1 MAKKK
6 EYSPSHISITSADV
20 ARRAGVS
27 RTTVSYVL
35 NDNVRRNG
43 HVSEK
48 TRTKVLQ
55 AAQELGYSIHS
66 SARALRKGQSEE
78 ICIIVDLPPTVHRT
92 ELVVS
97 LQQHAFRYGYPSVVY
112 FSYGLSPEQVHK
124 LLLEIFARRPLGIF
138 ATARSIT
145 ADNITLARRKGIDNI
160 VLYSVK
166 PIEYARTI
174 ILPTRSI
181 GYLAAQHLLER
192 GHRHLGL
199 VHPADPLHDYGFL
212 QRLEGMRSAMTG
224 ISRATLDILPLQFSL
239 SDAHALVETSL
250 MGVNH
255 PTGVYAYNDEYAL
268 LLLGALAD
276 RGRQVP
282 RDVAVVGTDDI
293 SFGELMRPTL
303 TTIRFDSISLGQRAV
318 EMLVS
323 SYKGQPLPEEF
334 SRPLTPQLVLRG
346 ST

>member
-1 MAKKK
+1 MAEK
-6 EYSPSHISITSADV
+6 EQQAPHRITSVDV

-35 NDNVRRNG
+35 NESGRRNG
-43 HVSEK
+43 HVSEA
-48 TRTKVLQ
+48 TRAKVLQ
-55 AAQELGYSIHS
+55 AAQELGYSPHR
-66 SARALRKGQSEE
+66 SARALRKGHSEE
-78 ICIIVDLPPTVHRT
+78 MCIIVDLPLTVQRT

-97 LQQHAFRYGYPSVVY
+97 LQQHAFSSGYPSVVY
-112 FSYGLSPEQVHK
+112 FSYGLSPQQVQQ
-124 LLLEIFARRPLGIF
+124 LLLEIFARRPMGIF

-145 ADNITLARRKGIDNI
+145 AENITLAQRMGIDNI

-166 PIEYARTI
+166 PLAYARTI
-174 ILPTRSI
+174 LLPTRAA

-199 VHPADPLHDYGFL
+199 VHPADPLHEYGFL
-212 QRLEGMRSAMTG
+212 QRLEGMRSAMAG
-224 ISRATLDILPLQFSL
+224 IPEATLVILPLQFEL
-239 SDAHALVETSL
+239 ADAHALVDTYL
-250 MGVNH
+250 TGADH
-255 PTGVYAYNDEYAL
+255 PTGIYAYNDEYAL

-293 SFGELMRPTL
+293 SFAEFMRPTL
-303 TTIRFDSISLGQRAV
+303 TTIRFDSISLGERAV
-318 EMLVS
+318 EMLIT
-323 SYKGQPLPEEF
+323 SYKGEPLREELSQPLM
-334 SRPLTPQLVLRG
+334 PQLVLRG